1 MALACSIAPS
11 HRRRICGG
19 ISLSVLVFGLL
30 FAATVFG
37 FPRWVT
43 SYRYDNSNAVSD
55 LFPVAVIRDGTPGIV
70 QWSAY
75 QKSSEQFAPQ
85 LMRSPTTVR
94 QMLGNHEYL
103 QLTEKPA
110 RTFELKWQ
118 TDDYVYWARYA
129 IEDGRVRPISFRYSG
144 PFVVG
149 WAVLVGLAGVMLL
162 SIWRGW
168 NARGDSRR

>member
-1 MALACSIAPS
+1 MV
-11 HRRRICGG
+11 G
-19 ISLSVLVFGLL
+19 ISEELGTVR
-30 FAATVFG
+30 AAVDEIANDRATDA
-37 FPRWVT
+37 RE
-43 SYRYDNSNAVSD
+43 SR
-55 LFPVAVIRDGTPGIV
+55 I
-70 QWSAY
+70 
-75 QKSSEQFAPQ
+75 
-85 LMRSPTTVR
+85 PTTHGETAKDVR
-94 QMLGNHEYL
+94 
-103 QLTEKPA
+103 TEM
-110 RTFELKWQ
+110 Q